1 MARNKLLKDK
11 HELEEEEE
19 QIRSKLQMEE
29 EGIRNKL
36 QMEMERVRRRKE
48 QLQME
53 EDIAAH
59 MAKLDVKAPATN
71 KEMENKMKW
80 TSVLY
85 KAEGLKIKDDED
97 MLRSSL
103 KKEWGDQ
110 SENIVE
116 KMQKR
121 QEEMGEHPTSLT
133 SFPQY

>member
-1 MARNKLLKDK
+1 MRRSLISNPNKSPLLQR
-11 HELEEEEE
+11 LL
-19 QIRSKLQMEE
+19 R
-29 EGIRNKL
+29 
-36 QMEMERVRRRKE
+36 
-48 QLQME
+48 
-53 EDIAAH
+53 
-59 MAKLDVKAPATN
+59 KAPATN

-121 QEEMGEHPTSLT
+121 QEETEEHPTSDIFSTILT
-133 SFPQY
+133 PFD